1 MIAKAIWSERRN
13 IKDEYLDFTGSFKT
27 VKGEKVTL
35 RVSAGEMFAAYCNGE
50 LCAFGACMNFPGDK
64 EALVFDISSYCDREN
79 SLKITVWH
87 TGDDTNTCIADAAYL
102 AFTVESGKKTLLS
115 SDGSIL
121 QAKNLHYRNGYCKRI
136 TPQLGY
142 SFYYDN
148 SIFLDAGQAQ
158 PATVYETLTYRERP
172 LPPLKLGARCPMS
185 LSETEDGFLIDLGRE
200 CVGFLELD
208 LIAEGEEELCISY
221 GEHLR
226 EGRVPRHIG
235 TRDFSVEIRTRT
247 GRNFYTNPFRRIA
260 GRYLFVNSKRVQIS
274 YLGIRSV
281 EFPILTNKVKFENKD
296 LQKIYDTSVYTLK
309 CCMHE
314 HYEDCPWR
322 EQALYAL
329 DSRNQMLC
337 GYYAFRGHK
346 FQRENLKLLAASQLE
361 DGLLNICAPS
371 GVVLPIPSF
380 SLIYPVQ
387 VAEYIAYTGDES
399 LLAEVEL
406 TLRRLMRRFSEAIDE
421 TGLIPRLPAPA
432 WNFYEWSEGSDGQTP
447 GSERCYDL
455 LLNLFYLHAVRHTDR
470 LFGERTDTVAMRAA
484 IRKTFYDGERGLYR
498 LSSEGEPIYSVLGNA
513 VAILVGLGDRAI
525 AERILSDSTLV
536 PITLSMNTFL
546 YDALLS
552 LGGYEEEI
560 LSDILKKYMP
570 MLDAGATTFWETER
584 GAEDFDG
591 AGSLCHGWSAL
602 PVYYLSV
609 LREYKKKKG
618 ETL

>member
-1 MIAKAIWSERRN
+1 MIAKAIWSEKRN
-13 IKDEYLDFTGSFKT
+13 TKDEYLDFTGSFKT
-27 VKGEKVTL
+27 LKDESVTL
-35 RVSAGEMFAAYCNGE
+35 KISAGEMFAAYCNGE
-50 LCAFGACMNFPGDK
+50 LCAFGACMNFPHDK
-64 EALVFDISSYCDREN
+64 EALVFDITSFCDREN

-102 AFTVESGKKTLLS
+102 AFTVESGKRTLLC
-115 SDGSIL
+115 SDADIL
-121 QAKNLHYRNGYCKRI
+121 QARNLHYRNGYCKRI

-148 SIFLDAGQAQ
+148 TIFADAGRAQ
-158 PATVYETLTYRERP
+158 PAVVYETLTCRERP
-172 LPPLKLGARCPMS
+172 LPPLRLGGRCPCRI
-185 LSETEDGFLIDLGRE
+185 SEREDGYLIDLGRE
-200 CVGFLELD
+200 SVGFLELE
-208 LIAEGEEELCISY
+208 LVAGGERELCITY
-221 GEHLR
+221 GEHLVDG
-226 EGRVPRHIG
+226 EVPRRIG
-235 TRDFSVEIRTRT
+235 ERDFSMEIRTRA
-247 GRNFYTNPFRRIA
+247 GRNLYMNPFRRIA
-260 GRYLFVNSKRVQIS
+260 GRYLFVNDRSIRID
-274 YLGIRSV
+274 YLGIRTV
-281 EFPILTNKVKFENKD
+281 EFPILANKVKFENKD
-296 LQKIYDTSVYTLK
+296 IQKIYDTSVYTLK

-337 GYYAFRGHK
+337 GYFAFRGHK

-361 DGLLNICAPS
+361 NGLLNICAPS

-399 LLAEVEL
+399 ILPEVAP
-406 TLRRLMRRFSEAIDE
+406 TLRRLMSCFSDAIDE
-421 TGLIPRLPAPA
+421 TGLIPRLPEPA
-432 WNFYEWSEGSDGQTP
+432 WNFYEWSRGSDGHMP
-447 GSERCYDL
+447 YHEKSYDL
-455 LLNLFYLHAVRHTDR
+455 LLNLMYLHAVRHTDR
-470 LFGERTDTVAMRAA
+470 LFGERTDTVAMRNA
-484 IRKTFYDGERGLYR
+484 IRDTFFDEERGLYR
-498 LSSEGEPIYSVLGNA
+498 LCSEGTPIYSVLGNA
-513 VAILVGLGDRAI
+513 MAILVGLGDRAI
-525 AERILSDSTLV
+525 AERILKDGTLV

-584 GAEDFDG
+584 GAEDFGG

-602 PVYYLSV
+602 PVYYLTR
-609 LREYKKKKG
+609 LAAWKKGRG